1 LYGDT
6 LEISGRFD
14 EAMVERKRALE
25 LDPLSAMQN
34 MVAGAT
40 LYFARQT
47 DEAIKQLEKT
57 VYLEPHFNP
66 AYLYL
71 GQAYEQKKMYEQ
83 AIATYQNGMTQAE
96 RNPQLI
102 GALGHAYALA
112 GERDKA
118 LKALAELRARSKQSY
133 ISPYWSAIIYVG
145 LGDKEQAFA
154 WLEKAFQ
161 DRSSLLIWLK
171 VEPLFDPLR
180 EEPRFQDLRRR
191 VGVA

>member
-1 LYGDT
+1 
-6 LEISGRFD
+6 
-14 EAMVERKRALE
+14 
-25 LDPLSAMQN
+25 
-34 MVAGAT
+34 
-40 LYFARQT
+40 
-47 DEAIKQLEKT
+47 
-57 VYLEPHFNP
+57 
-66 AYLYL
+66 
-71 GQAYEQKKMYEQ
+71 
-83 AIATYQNGMTQAE
+83 MTQAE

-133 ISPYWSAIIYVG
+133 ISPSWSAIIYVG